1 MDGWTVVSMTN
12 DWTTVFWRQN
22 SCLAMKDGD
31 LNMSVG
37 APVTEVVQS
46 IVPGEAP
53 LVESL
58 VRMHID
64 TQEQSGL
71 DDRTYLLVRIAALVA
86 TDASAA
92 SYLVN
97 LTVADHVGITADDV
111 RGVLIALGPLM
122 GSARVLSGAEKALKA
137 IATARRM

>member
-1 MDGWTVVSMTN
+1 MSEDTVVTN
-12 DWTTVFWRQN
+12 
-22 SCLAMKDGD
+22 L
-31 LNMSVG
+31 L
-37 APVTEVVQS
+37 ES
-46 IVPGEAP
+46 IVPGDAP

-58 VRMHID
+58 IRMHVD

-97 LTVADHVGITADDV
+97 LTVADEMGITADDV
-111 RGVLIALGPLM
+111 RGVLIALGPLV

-137 IATARRM
+137 IAAARQM